1 MRRVLV
7 QLDDAL
13 WVAAVPL
20 RFLGLHLGTRMTIIR
35 RPDGGLIV
43 HSPIALDD
51 ALRGEVESLGPVRCV
66 IAPNR
71 FHHLYA
77 GDWARAFP
85 QARLVGARSL
95 EKKRKDLRFHATILD
110 ELDEG
115 FAGTLEPVH
124 MQGCLLQE
132 TVFFHAAS
140 RTLVSSDLVENFE
153 TSDHWPTRLYLEVS
167 GIHGEP
173 GVGRSLRPLYWGR
186 ARARASL
193 DRVLAWNFDRVV
205 LAHGDPIERDGH
217 EIVRAS
223 FSWL

>member
-1 MRRVLV
+1 VLV

-13 WVAAVPL
+13 WVAAAPL
-20 RFLGLHLGTRMTIIR
+20 SFLGLHLGTRMTIIR

-51 ALRGEVESLGPVRCV
+51 ALRGAVESLGPVRCV
-66 IAPNR
+66 IAPNLY
-71 FHHLYA
+71 HHLYA
-77 GDWARAFP
+77 GDWASAFP
-85 QARLVGARSL
+85 DARLVGARGL

-115 FAGTLEPVH
+115 FADTLQPVH
-124 MQGCLLQE
+124 MQGCLLHE

-153 TSDHWPTRLYLEVS
+153 TSPHWPTRWYLEVS
-167 GIHGEP
+167 GIHGQP
-173 GVGRSLRPLYWGR
+173 GVGLTLRPLYWARTR
-186 ARARASL
+186 ARAAL